1 MLNGLTTPVFS
12 RAAKSIMMLNST
24 KPSSDVKILCIEDD
38 ENLAMLLQK
47 TLIKQHYHVEIATDG
62 QAGWD
67 LAEIFNY
74 DLILLDWMLPKL
86 TGIEFCQ
93 KLRAKNHSRL
103 SPNQDT
109 PILLMTALDATTSK
123 VMGLDAGADDYVV
136 KPLNFDELL
145 ARIRAILRRKHGERS
160 PILKW
165 GELCLSPNNCEVTY
179 REQPIALTKKEYELL
194 ELFLRNPE
202 QSFSI
207 RRLLDCLWPSDES
220 PTEGAVRAQI
230 KGLRQKLK
238 QAGVVDPLETIYK
251 IGYKLKTLDKAS
263 EDSQNKNLLLPTRA
277 SFSVPSELSGVW
289 QECRQ
294 SYCDRFCVIQQ
305 AVTALQS
312 GTLTPE
318 QQHQAE
324 REAHTLIGSLGSFGL
339 DEASHISRQIQ
350 QILKQP
356 HPPPVS
362 DIEALIK
369 LIAALGGYLE
379 TESSADVAALPS
391 SATVVAPL
399 PLKLLVVDDDL
410 ALAQQIAQEASIWG
424 MQAQVVTTIEKAEKF
439 LNDFSYNAI
448 LLDLNFSGSAKTGLK
463 FLATISRKYPNIPVI
478 ILTAE
483 GIFEKRVEA
492 ARLGSRCF
500 LQKPLAPS
508 QVLAAVAQVL
518 EQTSRSIARILIV
531 DDDPA
536 LLKLLSTL
544 IEPYGYQVTLLSEA
558 QQFWQILEQTDPDLL
573 ILDIELYESARS
585 SDLREKLPPY
595 SGIELCQVIR
605 SDLRWNRLPVLFLSA
620 HTDLETVQRSF
631 VAGADDFLNKPVVP
645 QELLTRVQTRLK
657 QRKIWETRE
666 LDELTGLSLRRKA
679 LQDLTR
685 SLHLAKQ
692 QQQPFSLAILDLDH
706 FKRVNDQ
713 WGHDT
718 GDRVL
723 SYFGKLL
730 NQSFRAEDIIGRWGG
745 EEFVVGMYGMTNQ
758 DGIKR
763 LQDVL
768 EKLNNYVFLA
778 PNGTSFQ
785 VSFSGGIAQ
794 LVDNS
799 SELQTLYCA
808 ADEALYRA
816 KAAGRNRILAAQNG

>member
-1 MLNGLTTPVFS
+1 M
-12 RAAKSIMMLNST
+12 
-24 KPSSDVKILCIEDD
+24 KILCIEDD
-38 ENLAMLLQK
+38 ESLATLLQK
-47 TLIKQHYHVEIATDG
+47 ILVKQHYHVEIATDG
-62 QAGWD
+62 QAGWE
-67 LAEIFNY
+67 LAQIFIY
-74 DLILLDWMLPKL
+74 DLILLDWILPKL

-93 KLRAKNHSRL
+93 KLRDKNHSRHN
-103 SPNQDT
+103 PNHDT
-109 PILLMTALDATTSK
+109 PVLLMTALDATTSK
-123 VMGLDAGADDYVV
+123 VMALDAGADDYVV
-136 KPLNFDELL
+136 KPFDFDELL
-145 ARIRAILRRKHGERS
+145 ARIRALLRRKHGERS

-165 GELCLSPNNCEVTY
+165 GELCLSPNSCEVTY
-179 REQPIALTKKEYELL
+179 REQPIALNKKEYELL

-251 IGYKLKTLDKAS
+251 IGYKLKTHDKTEES
-263 EDSQNKNLLLPTRA
+263 YQDQDLLLPVS
-277 SFSVPSELSGVW
+277 SFSSVTPDLSGVW

-294 SYCDRFCVIQQ
+294 SYCDRLFVIQQ

-324 REAHTLIGSLGSFGL
+324 REAHTLVGSLGSFGL
-339 DEASHISRQIQ
+339 DEASQISRQIQ

-356 HPPPVS
+356 HPPSVS

-379 TESSADVAALPS
+379 TESSADATALPS
-391 SATVVAPL
+391 SATIVAPL

-410 ALAQQIAQEASIWG
+410 ALAQQIAQEASNWG
-424 MQAQVVTTIEKAEKF
+424 MQAQVVTTIDKAEKF
-439 LNDFSYNAI
+439 LNDFSCQAI
-448 LLDLNFSGSAKTGLK
+448 LLDLNILGSVKTGLE
-463 FLATISRKYPNIPVI
+463 FLATISRQYSNIPVI

-500 LQKPLAPS
+500 LQKPLAPYR
-508 QVLAAVAQVL
+508 VLAAVAQVL
-518 EQTSRSIARILIV
+518 EQTIRSIARILIL

-536 LLKLLSTL
+536 LLRLLSTL
-544 IEPYGYQVTLLSEA
+544 MEPYGYDVILLSEA
-558 QQFWQILEQTDPDLL
+558 QQFWQTLEQKDPDLL
-573 ILDIELYESARS
+573 ILDIELYESATS
-585 SDLREKLPPY
+585 SYPGEKLPHY

-605 SDLRWNRLPVLFLSA
+605 SDLRWNCLPVIFLSA

-657 QRKIWETRE
+657 QRKMWATRE
-666 LDELTGLSLRRKA
+666 LDELTGLCLRRKA

-685 SLHLAKQ
+685 SLYLAQ
-692 QQQPFSLAILDLDH
+692 RQQQPFSLAILDLDK
-706 FKRVNDQ
+706 FKQVNDQ
-713 WGHDT
+713 YGHDM

-723 SYFGKLL
+723 NYIGNLL
-730 NQSFRAEDIIGRWGG
+730 NQSFRGEDIIGRWGG
-745 EEFVVGMYGMTNQ
+745 EEFVVGMYGMTKQN
-758 DGIKR
+758 GIKR
-763 LQDVL
+763 LNNL
-768 EKLNNYVFLA
+768 LKTLNSHVFVA

-785 VSFSGGIAQ
+785 VTFSGGIAESGENGT
-794 LVDNS
+794 D
-799 SELQTLYCA
+799 LQTLYNA

-816 KAAGRNRILAAQNG
+816 KAAGRNRILAAPTDTVSL